1 VQPLSFLKF
10 TLTGTALALSL
21 AACQQA
27 QPQPSRPSPL
37 PQESSVQVFTNHD
50 PAAEY
55 TEPYRQQTRSGDD
68 LEQIIVDA
76 IASAQTSVDVAVQEF
91 RLPKIAQALSD
102 REKAGVKVRVILEN
116 TYSRP
121 FSSFTSDQVEQLAE
135 RESDRRQEALKLID
149 QDGDGQLSTT
159 EINQRDALVILD
171 NAKIPRID
179 DTADGSRGS
188 NLMHHKFV
196 VIDGRSLI
204 VTSANFTTSDVHG
217 DFKSPSSR
225 GNANNLL
232 KIASQ
237 ELATLFTQEF
247 NLMWGDGVGGKQD
260 SRFGTKKPHRSPQQV
275 KVGDVTI
282 EVQFSPSSPSV
293 SWQQTTNGLIGKTL
307 SQAKQSIEMALFV
320 FSDQPLVDLLEPQH
334 QQGRQIRALIDPGF
348 MYRSYSEGLDMLGV
362 TLNDDCK
369 SEANNRPWTDPI
381 STVGIPR
388 LPPGDL
394 LHHKFGIVDGET
406 VITGSH
412 NWTTAANQGNDETLL
427 SIHSPLV
434 AAHFQREFERLY
446 ADAVLGV
453 PPAIRRKVKEQRQK
467 CPQSVTKSLPPQIVP
482 IEGQEDKGQGKG
494 REDKER
500 SLQDTRKELLPIP
513 TRSPSASSTQR
524 VNLNTATQTE
534 LEALPGVGPGLATR
548 IIAARQQKAF
558 SSLDDLDHVSGVGP
572 KLLEKLRDRVTW

>member
-10 TLTGTALALSL
+10 ILSGAALALSL
-21 AACQQA
+21 SACQQA

-37 PQESSVQVFTNHD
+37 PQETSVQVYTNHD

-102 REKAGVKVRVILEN
+102 REKAGIKVRVILEN

-121 FSSFTSDQVEQLAE
+121 FSSFTSDQVEKLAE
-135 RESDRRQEALKLID
+135 RERDRHQEALKLID
-149 QDGDGQLSTT
+149 QSGDGQLSAT

-179 DTADGSRGS
+179 DTADRSRGS

-204 VTSANFTTSDVHG
+204 VTSANFTLSDVHG
-217 DFKSPSSR
+217 DLKSPSSR

-232 KIASQ
+232 KIDSP

-282 EVQFSPSSPSV
+282 EVQFSPSSPSIP
-293 SWQQTTNGLIGKTL
+293 WQQTTNGLIGKAL

-348 MYRSYSEGLDMLGV
+348 MYRSYSEGLDMLGIA
-362 TLNDDCK
+362 LNDDCK
-369 SEANNRPWTDPI
+369 SESNNHPWADPI

-427 SIHSPLV
+427 VIHSPLV

-467 CPQSVTKSLPPQIVP
+467 CPQSAAKSLAPQTAPVG
-482 IEGQEDKGQGKG
+482 ENRQEKGGEEQ
-494 REDKER
+494 ER
-500 SLQDTRKELLPIP
+500 SLP
-513 TRSPSASSTQR
+513 TPKPSASSTEQ
-524 VNLNTATQTE
+524 VNLNTATQSE
-534 LEALPGVGPGLATR
+534 LEALPGVGPGLAKR
-548 IIAARQQKAF
+548 IIAARQQKSF
-558 SSLDDLDHVSGVGP
+558 SSLDDLDRVSGVGP
-572 KLLEKLRDRVTW
+572 KLLEKLRDQVTW